1 MHNFWTESISDV
13 FLLRFAKPER
23 AERLGVRF
31 LVVWPMDLLPI
42 LTATADL
49 QNNVEIGE
57 DQYENHG
64 GRGDPVLAAADIVEA
79 TKP

>member
-23 AERLGVRF
+23 AERLEVRF
-31 LVVWPMDLLPI
+31 LVVWPMDLLHI
-42 LTATADL
+42 LTATVDL
-49 QNNVEIGE
+49 RNNAETGE
-57 DQYENHG
+57 EQHEKHD
-64 GRGDPVLAAADIVEA
+64 GRDPPVLTAVNIVEA